1 MKKLYL
7 LIALTVFSTALTPAA
22 NGATSKTSLTFHVE
36 STPNAGESLVTFY
49 GQIKPA
55 AKGKISIQ
63 SFDGITWKDT
73 PLKVTASSSGAWKIT
88 TVATAV
94 KAEGQYRAHVLVGKK
109 KTISKAANFK
119 VDNSKTFLTTDALF
133 ITDKTSKLT
142 GGRIQGSDV
151 SRWQH
156 PNDQPI
162 DFKKMFDAGMRFVL
176 IKGSDAQEKADI
188 ETMRWLVGDRNAA
201 QAAGLYTGMYHF
213 AYLPNSTD
221 EAYVIRDAKAQAQ
234 KVIWRLASLGGYNE
248 RDLPL
253 ALDLENNCVKKSS
266 NGNCIKTMPRSLV
279 TLWAET
285 WLQTVEEKTGR
296 KPFLYSYA
304 QFLEMAMARSE
315 ALRQYPLWLAH
326 YGINPADPIMQPGQ
340 RTSIGC
346 FVHSWSTAN
355 CSSQWQIWQYSSCG
369 IGKNYG
375 VPSARLDLN
384 VFRGSPENFLS
395 LIKGKWQPEPVDMMP
410 INEPTNINLISVAT
424 TDTNKPVLIN
434 VEVFRSI
441 GTPVVTGTVV
451 FRPLDTNVKVKKQ
464 TATRSASGR
473 WELSIEGLPAGITA
487 GTLNYVD
494 ISKTHADNLLPL
506 SINLVQG
513 PVLPPPTPTPKPTTT
528 KKPTDSCAK
537 QIKH

>member
-7 LIALTVFSTALTPAA
+7 LIALTVFSTGLTPSA

-73 PLKVTASSSGAWKIT
+73 PLKVTASASGAWKIT
-88 TVATAV
+88 TVATAI
-94 KAEGQYRAHVLVGKK
+94 KAEGQYRAHVIVGKK
-109 KTISKAANFK
+109 KTLSKAANFK
-119 VDNSKTFLTTDALF
+119 VDNSKTFATTDALF
-133 ITDKTSKLT
+133 ITDRTSKLT

-234 KVIWRLASLGGYNE
+234 KVIWRLASLGGYND

-315 ALRQYPLWLAH
+315 TLRQYPLWLAH
-326 YGINPADPIMQPGQ
+326 YGINPADPISQPGQ

-384 VFRGSPENFLS
+384 VFRGSPDNFLS
-395 LIKGKWQPEPVDMMP
+395 LIKGRWQPEAVDMMP
-410 INEPTNINLISVAT
+410 INEPTNMNLISVAT

-473 WELSIEGLPAGITA
+473 WELSIEGLPAGVTA

>member
-1 MKKLYL
+1 MKRLSSFLVL
-7 LIALTVFSTALTPAA
+7 LVTFSGLTPVSHS
-22 NGATSKTSLTFHVE
+22 ATAKTSVTFYVQ

-49 GQIKPA
+49 GQVKPA
-55 AKGKISIQ
+55 SKASISIS
-63 SFDGITWKDT
+63 SFDGQAWKVT
-73 PLKVTASSSGAWKIT
+73 PLKTNSSSSGSWRIT
-88 TVATAV
+88 TVATAI
-94 KAEGQYRAHVLVGKK
+94 KAEGKYRATVTVGKK
-109 KTISKAANFK
+109 KLTTKSANFT
-119 VDNSKTFLTTDALF
+119 VDNSKTFIDTNALF
-133 ITDKTSKLT
+133 ITPETSKLT
-142 GGRIQGSDV
+142 GGRIQGSDI

-162 DFKKMFDAGMRFVL
+162 DFKMMFDAGMRFVL
-176 IKGSDAQEKADI
+176 IKASDAQEKADI
-188 ETMRWLVGDRNAA
+188 ETMKWLVGDRNAA

-253 ALDLENNCVKKSS
+253 ALDLENNCVKKNSS
-266 NGNCIKTMPRSLV
+266 GVCIKTLPRSLV

-296 KPFLYSYA
+296 KPFLYSYS
-304 QFLEMAMARSE
+304 QFLESATSRSE
-315 ALRQYPLWLAH
+315 ILRQYPLWLAH
-326 YGINPADPIMQPGQ
+326 YTINPADPIAQPGQ
-340 RTSIGC
+340 RLPIGC

-369 IGKNYG
+369 IGKKYG
-375 VPSARLDLN
+375 VASSRLDLN

-395 LIKGKWQPEPVDMMP
+395 LIKGKWQPEAVDMMP

-473 WELSIEGLPAGITA
+473 WELSIEGLPAGVTA

>member
-7 LIALTVFSTALTPAA
+7 LIALTVFSTVLTPAA

-73 PLKVTASSSGAWKIT
+73 PLKVTASASGAWKIT
-88 TVATAV
+88 TVATAI
-94 KAEGQYRAHVLVGKK
+94 KAQGQYRAHVLVGKK

-188 ETMRWLVGDRNAA
+188 ETMKWLVGDRNAA
-201 QAAGLYTGMYHF
+201 QAAGLYTGIYHF

-304 QFLEMAMARSE
+304 QFLEMAMERSE
-315 ALRQYPLWLAH
+315 TLRQYPLWLAH

-395 LIKGKWQPEPVDMMP
+395 LIKGKWQPEAVDMMP
-410 INEPTNINLISVAT
+410 INEPTNINLISVST

-473 WELSIEGLPAGITA
+473 WELSIEGLPAGVTA

>member
-1 MKKLYL
+1 MKRLSSFIVL
-7 LIALTVFSTALTPAA
+7 LIAATGLTPVAHS
-22 NGATSKTSLTFHVE
+22 ATAKASATFHVQ

-49 GQIKPA
+49 GQVKPA
-55 AKGKISIQ
+55 GKASVSIS
-63 SFDGITWKDT
+63 SFDGQAWKVT
-73 PLKVTASSSGAWKIT
+73 PLKTKSSGSGSWRIT
-88 TVATAV
+88 TVATAI
-94 KAEGQYRAHVLVGKK
+94 KAEGKYRATITIGRKK
-109 KTISKAANFK
+109 LTTKSANFT
-119 VDNSKTFLTTDALF
+119 VDNSKTFIDTNALF
-133 ITDKTSKLT
+133 ITPETSKLT
-142 GGRIQGSDV
+142 GGRIQGSDI

-176 IKGSDAQEKADI
+176 IKASDAQEKADI
-188 ETMRWLVGDRNAA
+188 ETMKWLVGDRNAA

-221 EAYVIRDAKAQAQ
+221 EAYVVRDAKAQAQ

-253 ALDLENNCVKKSS
+253 ALDLENNCVKKNRS
-266 NGNCIKTMPRSLV
+266 GVCIKTLPRSLV

-285 WLQTVEEKTGR
+285 WLQTIEEKTGR
-296 KPFLYSYA
+296 KPFLYSYS
-304 QFLEMAMARSE
+304 QFLESATVRSE
-315 ALRQYPLWLAH
+315 TLRQYPLWLAH
-326 YGINPADPIMQPGQ
+326 YTINPADPIAKPGQ
-340 RTSIGC
+340 RESIGC

-369 IGKNYG
+369 IGEKYG

-384 VFRGSPENFLS
+384 VFRGTPDQLLS
-395 LIKGKWQPEPVDMMP
+395 LVKGNWQPETVDLMP
-410 INEPTNINLISVAT
+410 INEATKMNLISVAA
-424 TDTNKPVLIN
+424 TDTNKPVEIN

-451 FRPLDTNVKVKKQ
+451 FRPTDKNIKIKKQ
-464 TATRSASGR
+464 TPVRSASGR
-473 WELSIEGLPAGITA
+473 WELTIEGLPAGITE

-494 ISKTHADNLLPL
+494 ISKTHADNELLL
-506 SINLVQG
+506 SITLAQG
-513 PVLPPPTPTPKPTTT
+513 VDLPKPTPTPKPTTT
-528 KKPTDSCAK
+528 KKPTNGCAK

>member
-1 MKKLYL
+1 MKRVAFFLAL
-7 LIALTVFSTALTPAA
+7 VVIATGFNPAA
-22 NGATSKTSLTFHVE
+22 NSATAKTTLTLKIE

-49 GQIKPA
+49 GQVKPA
-55 AKGKISIQ
+55 AKGAITIDT
-63 SFDGITWKDT
+63 FDGVAWKVT
-73 PLKVTASSSGAWKIT
+73 PLKTTSAASGAWRIT
-88 TVATAV
+88 TVATAI
-94 KAEGQYRAHVLVGKK
+94 KAEGQYRAQVIVGKK
-109 KTISKAANFK
+109 KTISKSANFK
-119 VDNSKTFLTTDALF
+119 VDLTKTFATTDDLF
-133 ITDKTSKLT
+133 IPTETGKLT
-142 GGRIQGSDV
+142 GGRIQGSDI

-162 DFKKMFDAGMRFVL
+162 DFKQMFDAGMRFVL

-188 ETMRWLVGDRNAA
+188 ETMRWLVGDRSAA

-213 AYLPNSTD
+213 AYMPNSTD
-221 EAYVIRDAKAQAQ
+221 EAYIIRDAKAQAQ
-234 KVIWRLASLGGYNE
+234 KVLWRLASLGGYNE
-248 RDLPL
+248 RDLPI
-253 ALDLENNCVKKSS
+253 ALDLENSCIKKNSS
-266 NGNCIKTMPRSLV
+266 GNCIKTLPRSLV

-285 WLQTVEEKTGR
+285 WLETVEEKTGR

-304 QFLEMAMARSE
+304 QFLEGAMARSE
-315 ALRQYPLWLAH
+315 KLRQYPLWLAH
-326 YGINPADPIMQPGQ
+326 YGIHPADPISKPGQ
-340 RTSIGC
+340 RATIGC

-369 IGKNYG
+369 IGKKYG

-384 VFRGSPENFLS
+384 VFRGTPETFLS
-395 LIKGKWQPEPVDMMP
+395 LIKGKWQPEQVDLMPV
-410 INEPTNINLISVAT
+410 NEPTKLNLISVTT
-424 TDTNKPVLIN
+424 TDTNKLVLIN

-451 FRPLDTNVKVKKQ
+451 FRPTDPKVKIKKQ
-464 TATRSASGR
+464 TPERNASGR
-473 WELSIEGLPAGITA
+473 WEIKIEGLPAGTTA

-506 SINLVQG
+506 SINLMQG
-513 PVLPPPTPTPKPTTT
+513 AELPVPTPTPKPTAT

>member
-7 LIALTVFSTALTPAA
+7 LIALVVFSTGLTPAA
-22 NGATSKTSLTFHVE
+22 NSATAKTSLSFQVE

-55 AKGKISIQ
+55 AKGAVSIQ

-73 PLKVTASSSGAWKIT
+73 PLKVTASASGAWKIT
-88 TVATAV
+88 TVATAI
-94 KAEGQYRAHVLVGKK
+94 KAEGQYRAQVVVGKK
-109 KTISKAANFK
+109 KTLSKAANFK
-119 VDNSKTFLTTDALF
+119 VDNSKTFATTDALF
-133 ITDKTSKLT
+133 ITEQTSKLT

-266 NGNCIKTMPRSLV
+266 NGNCTKTMPRSLV

-473 WELSIEGLPAGITA
+473 WELSIEGLPAGVTA

>member
-1 MKKLYL
+1 MKKIYL
-7 LIALTVFSTALTPAA
+7 LIALVVFSTGLTPTA
-22 NGATSKTSLTFHVE
+22 NSATAKTSLSFQVE

-55 AKGKISIQ
+55 AKGAVSIQ

-73 PLKVTASSSGAWKIT
+73 PLKVTASASGAWKIT
-88 TVATAV
+88 TVATAI
-94 KAEGQYRAHVLVGKK
+94 KAEGQYRAQVVVGKK
-109 KTISKAANFK
+109 KTLSKAANYK
-119 VDNSKTFLTTDALF
+119 VDNSKTFATTDALF
-133 ITDKTSKLT
+133 ITEQTSKLT

-248 RDLPL
+248 RDLPI

-315 ALRQYPLWLAH
+315 TLRQYPLWLAH
-326 YGINPADPIMQPGQ
+326 YGINPADPISQPGQ

-369 IGKNYG
+369 IGKKYG
-375 VPSARLDLN
+375 VASSRLDLN

-395 LIKGKWQPEPVDMMP
+395 LIKGKWQPEAVDMMP
-410 INEPTNINLISVAT
+410 INEPTNMNLISVAT

-473 WELSIEGLPAGITA
+473 WELSIEGLPAGVTA

>member
-7 LIALTVFSTALTPAA
+7 LIALVVFSTGLTPAA
-22 NGATSKTSLTFHVE
+22 NSATAKTSLSFQVE

-55 AKGKISIQ
+55 AKGAVSIQ

-73 PLKVTASSSGAWKIT
+73 PLKVTASASGAWKIT
-88 TVATAV
+88 TVATAI
-94 KAEGQYRAHVLVGKK
+94 KAEGQYRAQVVVGKK
-109 KTISKAANFK
+109 KTLSKAANYK
-119 VDNSKTFLTTDALF
+119 VDNSKTFATTDALF
-133 ITDKTSKLT
+133 ITEQTSKLT

-248 RDLPL
+248 RDLPI

-315 ALRQYPLWLAH
+315 TLRQYPLWLAH
-326 YGINPADPIMQPGQ
+326 YGINPADPITQPGQ

-395 LIKGKWQPEPVDMMP
+395 LIKGKWQPEAVDMMP

-513 PVLPPPTPTPKPTTT
+513 PVLPPPTPTPKPTTS

>member
-7 LIALTVFSTALTPAA
+7 LIALVVFSTGLTPTA
-22 NGATSKTSLTFHVE
+22 NSATAKTSLSFQVE

-55 AKGKISIQ
+55 AKGAVSIQ

-73 PLKVTASSSGAWKIT
+73 PLKVTASASGAWKIT
-88 TVATAV
+88 TVATAI
-94 KAEGQYRAHVLVGKK
+94 KAEGQYRAQVVVGKK
-109 KTISKAANFK
+109 KTLSKAANYK
-119 VDNSKTFLTTDALF
+119 VDNSKTFATTDALF
-133 ITDKTSKLT
+133 ITEQTSKLT

-315 ALRQYPLWLAH
+315 TLRQYPLWLAH
-326 YGINPADPIMQPGQ
+326 YGINPADPISQPGQ

-369 IGKNYG
+369 IGKKYG
-375 VPSARLDLN
+375 VASSRLDLN

-395 LIKGKWQPEPVDMMP
+395 LIKGKWQPEAVDMMP

-473 WELSIEGLPAGITA
+473 WELSIEGLPAGVTA

>member
-1 MKKLYL
+1 MKRLAL
-7 LIALTVFSTALTPAA
+7 LLAITTGCTIFVPAA
-22 NGATSKTSLTFHVE
+22 NAATKKTTLSLAVA
-36 STPNAGESLVTFY
+36 STPNAGESVVTFY
-49 GQIKPA
+49 GQVKPA
-55 AKGKISIQ
+55 RKASVVIS
-63 SFDGITWKDT
+63 SFDGVAWKNT
-73 PLKVTASSSGAWKIT
+73 PLKTTSTSSGSWRIT
-88 TVATAV
+88 TVATAI
-94 KAEGQYRAHVLVGKK
+94 KAEGQYKATAIIGKK
-109 KTISKAANFK
+109 KTLSKVVNFK
-119 VDNSKTFLTTDALF
+119 LDTSKTFSDTNALF
-133 ITDKTSKLT
+133 LTAETSKLT
-142 GGRIQGSDV
+142 GGRIQGSDI

-162 DFKKMFDAGMRFVL
+162 DFKKMFEAGMRFVL
-176 IKGSDAQEKADI
+176 IKASDAQEKADI
-188 ETMRWLVGDRNAA
+188 ETLKWLVGDRNAA

-253 ALDLENNCVKKSS
+253 ALDLENNCVKKNRS
-266 NGNCIKTMPRSLV
+266 GTCIKTMPRSLV

-296 KPFLYSYA
+296 KPFLYSYS
-304 QFLEMAMARSE
+304 QFLEGATTRSE
-315 ALRQYPLWLAH
+315 VLRQYPLWLAH
-326 YGINPADPIMQPGQ
+326 YGVSPADPIAQPGQ
-340 RTSIGC
+340 RTNIGC

-369 IGKNYG
+369 IGSKYG
-375 VPSARLDLN
+375 VPSARVDLN
-384 VFRGSPENFLS
+384 VFRGSADNFLS
-395 LIKGKWQPEPVDMMP
+395 LIKGKWQPEPADLMP
-410 INEPTNINLISVAT
+410 TNEPTNINLISVAS
-424 TDTNKPVLIN
+424 TDTNTPVEIN
-434 VEVFRSI
+434 VEVFRNI

-451 FRPLDTNVKVKKQ
+451 FRPIDTNIKVKKQ
-464 TATRSASGR
+464 TAVRSASGR
-473 WELSIEGLPAGITA
+473 WELTIEGLPAGVTA

-506 SINLVQG
+506 SITLLQG
-513 PVLPPPTPTPKPTTT
+513 AELPKPTPTPKPTAT

>member
-7 LIALTVFSTALTPAA
+7 LIALVVFSTGLTPAA
-22 NGATSKTSLTFHVE
+22 NSATAKTSLSFQVE

-55 AKGKISIQ
+55 AKGAVSIQ

-73 PLKVTASSSGAWKIT
+73 PLKVTASASGAWKIT
-88 TVATAV
+88 TVATAI
-94 KAEGQYRAHVLVGKK
+94 KAEGQYRAQVVVGKK
-109 KTISKAANFK
+109 KTLSKAANYK
-119 VDNSKTFLTTDALF
+119 VDNSKTFATTDALF
-133 ITDKTSKLT
+133 ITEQTSKLT

-248 RDLPL
+248 RDLPI

-315 ALRQYPLWLAH
+315 TLRQYPLWLAH
-326 YGINPADPIMQPGQ
+326 YGINPADPITQPGQ

-369 IGKNYG
+369 IGKKYG

-395 LIKGKWQPEPVDMMP
+395 LIKGKWQPEAVDMMP

-473 WELSIEGLPAGITA
+473 WELSIEGLPAGVTA

>member
-1 MKKLYL
+1 MKKGIIFLAVV
-7 LIALTVFSTALTPAA
+7 LIS
-22 NGATSKTSLTFHVE
+22 TSLIPTANAASAKTIVSFNVE

-55 AKGKISIQ
+55 AKGSVSIE
-63 SFDGITWKDT
+63 SLDGDTWKLT
-73 PLKVTASSSGAWKIT
+73 PLKTTASASGAWQIK
-88 TVATAV
+88 TVATAI
-94 KAEGQYRAHVLVGKK
+94 KAQGEYRAKVVVGKK
-109 KTISKAANFK
+109 KATSKSAKFI
-119 VDNSKTFLTTDALF
+119 VDNSKTFVDTNALF
-133 ITDKTSKLT
+133 ITSETSKLT
-142 GGRIQGSDV
+142 GGRIQGSDI

-162 DFKKMFDAGMRFVL
+162 DFKQMFDAGMRFVL

-213 AYLPNSTD
+213 AYMPNSTD
-221 EAYVIRDAKAQAQ
+221 RDYVIRDAKAQAQ

-248 RDLPL
+248 RDLPI

-266 NGNCIKTMPRSLV
+266 SGVCTKTLPRSLV

-285 WLQTVEEKTGR
+285 WLTTVEEKTGR

-304 QFLEMAMARSE
+304 QFLEMAMERSE
-315 ALRQYPLWLAH
+315 TLRQYPLWLAH
-326 YGINPADPIMQPGQ
+326 YGINPADPISKPGQ
-340 RTSIGC
+340 REKIGC

-355 CSSQWQIWQYSSCG
+355 CASQWQIWQYSSCG
-369 IGKNYG
+369 IGKKYG
-375 VPSARLDLN
+375 VPSSRLDLN
-384 VFRGSPENFLS
+384 VFRGAPEVFLS
-395 LIKGKWQPEPVDMMP
+395 LIKGKWQPEAADLMPV
-410 INEPTNINLISVAT
+410 NEATTINLISVSI
-424 TDTNKPVLIN
+424 TDTNKPVMVN

-451 FRPLDTNVKVKKQ
+451 FRPLDPKIKVKKQ
-464 TATRSASGR
+464 TAERSASGR
-473 WELSIEGLPAGITA
+473 WELKLEGLPAGVTE

-494 ISKTHADNLLPL
+494 ISKTHADNLLTL
-506 SINLVQG
+506 SINLMQG
-513 PVLPPPTPTPKPTTT
+513 PELPAPTPTPKPTTT

>member
-7 LIALTVFSTALTPAA
+7 LIALVVFSTGLTPTA
-22 NGATSKTSLTFHVE
+22 NSATAKTSLSFQVE

-55 AKGKISIQ
+55 AKGAVSIQ

-73 PLKVTASSSGAWKIT
+73 PLKVTASASGAWKIT
-88 TVATAV
+88 TVATAI
-94 KAEGQYRAHVLVGKK
+94 KAEGQYRAQVVVGKK
-109 KTISKAANFK
+109 KTLSKAANYK
-119 VDNSKTFLTTDALF
+119 VDNSKTFATTDALF
-133 ITDKTSKLT
+133 ITEQTSKLT

-315 ALRQYPLWLAH
+315 TLRQYPLWLAH
-326 YGINPADPIMQPGQ
+326 YGINPADPISQPGQ

-369 IGKNYG
+369 IGKKYG
-375 VPSARLDLN
+375 VASSRLDLN

-395 LIKGKWQPEPVDMMP
+395 LIKGKWQPEAVDMMP

-451 FRPLDTNVKVKKQ
+451 FRPIDTNVKVKKQ

-473 WELSIEGLPAGITA
+473 WELSIEGLPAGVTA

-513 PVLPPPTPTPKPTTT
+513 PVLPPPIPTPKPTTT

>member
-7 LIALTVFSTALTPAA
+7 LIALTVFSTVLTPAA

-188 ETMRWLVGDRNAA
+188 ETMKWLVGDRNAA

-315 ALRQYPLWLAH
+315 TLRQYPLWLAH

-395 LIKGKWQPEPVDMMP
+395 LIKGKWQPEAVDMMP
-410 INEPTNINLISVAT
+410 INEPTNINLISVST

-473 WELSIEGLPAGITA
+473 WELSIEGLPAGVTA

>member
-7 LIALTVFSTALTPAA
+7 LIALTVFSTGLTPSA

-73 PLKVTASSSGAWKIT
+73 PLKVTASASGAWKIT
-88 TVATAV
+88 TVATAI
-94 KAEGQYRAHVLVGKK
+94 KAEGQYRAHVIVGKK
-109 KTISKAANFK
+109 KTLSKAANFK
-119 VDNSKTFLTTDALF
+119 VDNSKTFATTDALF
-133 ITDKTSKLT
+133 ITEQTSKLT

-315 ALRQYPLWLAH
+315 TLRQYPLWLAH
-326 YGINPADPIMQPGQ
+326 YGINPADPISQPGQ

-384 VFRGSPENFLS
+384 VFRGSPDNFLS
-395 LIKGKWQPEPVDMMP
+395 LIKGRWQPEAVDMMP
-410 INEPTNINLISVAT
+410 INEPTNMNLISVAT

-451 FRPLDTNVKVKKQ
+451 FRPLDTNVKVKNQ

-473 WELSIEGLPAGITA
+473 WELSIEGLPAGVTA